1 MGDGFL
7 TNFSFENDTHMVRKK
22 AAKKKNATTRKAAKK
37 PAAKKKPTKV
47 IDEPAKTVFY
57 KQGDL
62 IDGFEVLEEA
72 AARTKKKDPMPFD
85 IKWETSEA
93 EITLHILGAVTLEK
107 KGK

>member
-1 MGDGFL
+1 MAK
-7 TNFSFENDTHMVRKK
+7 KK
-22 AAKKKNATTRKAAKK
+22 AAKKTAPKK
-37 PAAKKKPTKV
+37 TAGKKKPTKV

-85 IKWETSEA
+85 IKWETSDA
-93 EITLHILGAVTLEK
+93 EITLHILGAIALSK
-107 KGK
+107 KKK